1 MSNVDL
7 HRIEVILVGDFNLDI
22 LDKNSHSTK
31 EIINT
36 LKQLG
41 LRQII
46 KEPTRY
52 SHNKDSCLDPFF
64 IFFTNSD
71 IIDKTGV
78 CNVNISDHQ
87 MNLLTRKKA
96 KFLKLK
102 CNFNGRSYR
111 NYNRD
116 LFQDRIRNAN

>member
-1 MSNVDL
+1 M
-7 HRIEVILVGDFNLDI
+7 I
-22 LDKNSHSTK
+22 KNNKPAK
-31 EIINT
+31 ELIST

-52 SHNKDSCLDPFF
+52 SRDKDSCLDLFV
-64 IFFTNSD
+64 TNSD
-71 IIDKTGV
+71 IIASSGV

-87 MNLLTRKKA
+87 MILLTRKKA

-102 CNFNGRSYR
+102 CDFNGRS
-111 NYNRD
+111 
-116 LFQDRIRNAN
+116 L